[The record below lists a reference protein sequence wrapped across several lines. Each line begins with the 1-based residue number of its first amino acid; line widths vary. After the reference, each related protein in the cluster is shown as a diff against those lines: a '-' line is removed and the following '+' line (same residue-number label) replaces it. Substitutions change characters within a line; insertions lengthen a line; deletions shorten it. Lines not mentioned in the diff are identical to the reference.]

1 MVDLNSA
8 AAYGADIAAIAATA
22 NKLRRSAAEAA
33 DNLSLDDP
41 AGSLIYGVDMAVD
54 LARVLGQEVPGSAAA
69 GIAGFAGQVIQAY
82 VSRLVEAMNRKG
94 EAERLEL
101 AEAQHAMLEAMKRA
115 GGPWQLE
122 LRPSQYDGQVT
133 YDHYFTVGLPGVLG
147 SKERLVFPR
156 DTGDGCFRAGT
167 AVRPSKATGTGRGP
181 QKPGELSD
189 SIPWRM
195 WPAFYPCVWN
205 TNALTLENTL
215 ALVGDDAA
223 NLMAQLATAIFDPP
237 DNLAQDAR
245 VVRAT
250 YRRFMEW
257 SAPMRQGRRYGRVV
271 RGKPY
276 EPHRVPGDKSGKPGI
291 PDMPALPPVG
301 TLPEKHRGPNGAV
314 DADANSARNVY
325 WDEQH
330 PGLLWADQMVVPKS
344 ERWGTAQYT
353 VPTAREW
360 YDLDAAG
367 NVIRRHSCTVDAY
380 NHVLKTFGRFFAARE
395 MIMQRRARWSEE
407 AKRAAASS
415 PDPVMQAALR
425 RPPPPIGRQ
434 TGGGQNGSTKPGPGG
449 VPARKL
455 ERKVER
461 VGRVGEVA
469 TVLAAGDMPELARRL
484 AALGAR
490 WAR

>member
-22 NKLRRSAAEAA
+22 NTLRRSAAEAA

-101 AEAQHAMLEAMKRA
+101 AEAQHAMLEAMKPA

-122 LRPSQYDGQVT
+122 LRPSQYDGQVI

-167 AVRPSKATGTGRGP
+167 AVRPSSATGTGRGA

-223 NLMAQLATAIFDPP
+223 NLMARLATDIFDPP
-237 DNLAQDAR
+237 ANLAQDAR

-250 YRRFMEW
+250 YRRFLAW

-271 RGKPY
+271 RGKSY
-276 EPHRVPGDKSGKPGI
+276 TPHSGI
-291 PDMPALPPVG
+291 PDMLPLPPVG
-301 TLPEKHRGPNGAV
+301 TSTEKHRGPDGEV
-314 DADANSARNVY
+314 DEDTNSARNVY
-325 WDEQH
+325 WDQTS
-330 PGLLWADQMVVPKS
+330 PGLLKV
-344 ERWGTAQYT
+344 GTAEMERDGYK
-353 VPTAREW
+353 VPAALGW

-367 NVIRRHSCTVDAY
+367 NILRTYSCTIDAY
-380 NHVLKTFGRFFAARE
+380 NHVIKTFGRFFAARE
-395 MIMQRRARWSEE
+395 MLMRRRGTWSEA

-425 RPPPPIGRQ
+425 RPPPPVGRQ
-434 TGGGQNGSTKPGPGG
+434 TTGTTKPGPGG
-449 VPARKL
+449 APAKKL
-455 ERKVER
+455 DRKVER
-461 VGRVGEVA
+461 VGRAGEVA